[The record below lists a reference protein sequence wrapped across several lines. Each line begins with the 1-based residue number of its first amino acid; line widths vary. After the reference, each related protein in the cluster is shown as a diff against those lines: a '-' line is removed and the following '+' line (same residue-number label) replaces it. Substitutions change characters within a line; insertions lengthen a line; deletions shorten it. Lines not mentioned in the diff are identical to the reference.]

1 MKKQIIISLFLLA
14 AFCAVPVFAQEKTDL
29 VAETIEFKI
38 IKLPAG
44 KKEDFLVAFLR
55 PLLSRKGS
63 VEVNA
68 ENQKFNF
75 TDSPNRLKLI
85 KKFTEVL
92 DNSGFRIND
101 FLAKSAKDK
110 KNISESVP
118 TFYLYP
124 VLWCDV
130 GEEARL
136 VKLALQE
143 NLLVKMLA
151 EIKVKGERYS
161 TLDLGGGI
169 NLTGTK
175 KRVVLA
181 KKFVALFDEPI
192 LTEADDF

>member
-1 MKKQIIISLFLLA
+1 MKKQSIIILFLLA
-14 AFCAVPVFAQEKTDL
+14 TFCIVPVFAQKKTDL
-29 VAETIEFKI
+29 AAEIIEFKI
-38 IKLPAG
+38 IKIPDG
-44 KKEDFLVAFLR
+44 KKELFLAAFLR

-63 VEVNA
+63 VEFDA
-68 ENQKFNF
+68 ENQKLNF
-75 TDSPNRLKLI
+75 IDSPNRLKLI

-92 DNSGFRIND
+92 DNSGFRLSD

-110 KNISESVP
+110 KNISESVR

-130 GEEARL
+130 GEEPRL
-136 VKLALQE
+136 AKLALQE

-151 EIKVKGERYS
+151 EIQVKGERYS
-161 TLDLGGGI
+161 DLDSIGGI
-169 NLTGTK
+169 NLTGTR
-175 KRVVLA
+175 KRIVMA